1 LQNSYAAY
9 VLTYAM
15 HVLRN
20 VKGTM
25 LTIAK
30 DVHRYAVAALK
41 NVEGWFSN

>member
-1 LQNSYAAY
+1 
-9 VLTYAM
+9 
-15 HVLRN
+15 VLRN

-30 DVHRYAVAALK
+30 DVHRHAVAALK